1 MRSTDDASAGGAA
14 NSRVSRSEKPRQVG
28 DDEKLSNA
36 VEPSSTASST
46 TTPGRTGSDGRWSS
60 GLPTTIR
67 PVRGLRRNGDSRETA
82 MLYTPNGSARASQR
96 CPHSHAPAAI
106 STA

>member
-1 MRSTDDASAGGAA
+1 MSGGAP
-14 NSRVSRSEKPRQVG
+14 NSRVSWSEKPRHVG

-36 VEPSSTASST
+36 VEPSSTASNT

-60 GLPTTIR
+60 GFPMTILQVSR
-67 PVRGLRRNGDSRETA
+67 LRRNGESRETA

-96 CPHSHAPAAI
+96 CPHSHAPTSI